1 VQQNLPRRVARR
13 AVFEAVTRSRIAYYR
28 LLSTGWFEGR
38 APVLVCPAL
47 VLGSGRV
54 HADGATLGVW
64 PSPDMLDGCVHLQ
77 TSGGAEIVIGAG
89 TTVNCRTKLIAEG
102 PGIEIGRRAL
112 IGRHTEIWDSDRHDL
127 DPARRGSGTP
137 SMGRV
142 VVEDGVFIG
151 AGVKIGK
158 GVRIGR
164 DSVVGMGSVV
174 VDDVP
179 AGVVAA
185 GNPCR
190 VIRTL

>member
-1 VQQNLPRRVARR
+1 VSQSVAHRIARR
-13 AVFEAVTRSRIAYYR
+13 ALFESVTRSRIAYYR
-28 LLSTGWFEGR
+28 LLSTGWFEGH

-47 VLGSGRV
+47 VLGAGRV
-54 HADGATLGVW
+54 RAEGATLGVW

-77 TSGGAEIVIGAG
+77 TTGGAEIVIGAG

-102 PGIEIGRRAL
+102 PGIEIGRRVL

-127 DPARRGSGTP
+127 DPSRRESGTP
-137 SMGRV
+137 EMGRV
-142 VVEDGVFIG
+142 IVEDGVFVG

-164 DSVVGMGSVV
+164 DSVVGMGSVL

-190 VIRTL
+190 VIRGL